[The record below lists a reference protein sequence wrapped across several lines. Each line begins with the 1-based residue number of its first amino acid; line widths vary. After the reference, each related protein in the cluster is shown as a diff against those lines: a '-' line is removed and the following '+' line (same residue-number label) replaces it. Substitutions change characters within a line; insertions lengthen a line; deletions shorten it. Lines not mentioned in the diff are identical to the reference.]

1 MVSVSGSEFHQELL
15 FAFGGGDRNIIVAVL
30 DGAVDRTHDCFVGA
44 PLTPLDTAV
53 MQRSGEDAPP
63 SAQGTHLASLI
74 FGQPCRSVEGIA
86 PLCRG
91 LIAPIFSEDRPLCA
105 QADLADAMT
114 RALDHGAQVILIGAG
129 SFEQPWYPDRMLA
142 RVITRCNAGNVLI
155 ITIPGR
161 HGCSTLL
168 RSCGAAN
175 LLSVGA
181 LDGAGHLLEDLDD
194 NSVELGIAAPGESV
208 SGAALEGRV
217 VQRSNP
223 NVAAALVA
231 GAAALLLSVQR
242 SAGLSVNPAAVA
254 EAIRMTATPQ
264 GTSVGSSSLATWTG
278 RKSLEAAAAYLT
290 GRYEGIYASSLFE
303 AWYRARAGATRS
315 DHAAFRPRA

>member
-1 MVSVSGSEFHQELL
+1 MVSVSGSKFHQELL

-30 DGAVDRTHDCFVGA
+30 DGPVDRTHDCFVGA
-44 PLTPLDTAV
+44 PLTPLHTAV
-53 MQRSGEDAPP
+53 MQRSDEDPP
-63 SAQGTHLASLI
+63 STAQGTHLASLI

-91 LIAPIFSEDRPLCA
+91 LIAPIFTEDQPLCA
-105 QADLADAMT
+105 QADLADALT

-129 SFEQPWYPDRMLA
+129 LFEQPWYPDRVLA
-142 RVITRCNAGNVLI
+142 RAITRCNAGNVLI
-155 ITIPGR
+155 ITGAGR
-161 HGCSTLL
+161 QGCSTLL
-168 RSCGAAN
+168 RRCGAVN
-175 LLSVGA
+175 LLPVAG
-181 LDGAGHLLEDLDD
+181 LDGAGQPLGSSDESSGDF
-194 NSVELGIAAPGESV
+194 GIAAPGASV

-242 SAGLSVNPAAVA
+242 NAGLSANPAAVA

-264 GTSVGSSSLATWTG
+264 LSPVGAVAPAAWTG

-290 GRYEGIYASSLFE
+290 GRYEGTYASSLFE
-303 AWYRARAGATRS
+303 AWYRAREGATRS